1 MKSRHAQVIAV
12 TALLLA
18 PLWLGQTAAQ
28 AQGWRPDRPVEI
40 IVPTGAG
47 GTNDVMARLIQQT
60 FQATKLVTTPIVVLN
75 KAGGNQNLA
84 TVHLVQ
90 NKGNPHVLLYS
101 TATIFT
107 NEIAGLT
114 KDKYT
119 DLTPIALLLVDYSVV
134 TVKADSPLKSM
145 RELVARLKADPGSI
159 SFGLVSRGGPNHLAL
174 AQAIRA
180 AGLDPKALRL
190 VVFKTNAESMTALIG
205 GHIQA
210 VVSSVSA
217 VLPQVEAGQTRMV
230 GIAAPRRQS
239 GKLAQVPTMREEGM
253 NATGIANWRGILG
266 AGGISSAQAAFWSN
280 ALAKAVVT
288 DEWKK
293 QLEENSVASEFISG
307 EAFRKWLAEA
317 YEDTRSVMSDLGLVA
332 K

>member
-1 MKSRHAQVIAV
+1 MKINDKNRMAWVCLLS
-12 TALLLA
+12 ALC
-18 PLWLGQTAAQ
+18 LWPSAALAQ
-28 AQGWRPDRPVEI
+28 AWRPDRAVEI
-40 IVPTGAG
+40 VVPTGAG

-60 FQATKLVTTPIVVLN
+60 FQSTKLVSTPVLVQN
-75 KAGGNQNLA
+75 KSGGNQNLA
-84 TVHLVQ
+84 TVYMVQ
-90 NKGNPHVLLYS
+90 HKANPHLLLYS

-119 DLTPIALLLVDYSVV
+119 DLTPISLLLVDYSVV
-134 TVKADSPLKSM
+134 TVKADSPLKNM
-145 RELVARLKADPGSI
+145 RELVARLKADPNSVA
-159 SFGLVSRGGPNHLAL
+159 FGLVSRGGPNHLAL
-174 AQAIRA
+174 AQAMRA
-180 AGLDPKALRL
+180 AGIDPKSLKL
-190 VVFKTNAESMTALIG
+190 VVFKTNAESMTAVAG

-217 VLPQVEAGQTRMV
+217 ALPQVEAGTTRML
-230 GIAAPRRQS
+230 GIAAPRRQG

-253 NATGIANWRGILG
+253 NATGIPNWRGILG
-266 AGGISSAQAAFWSN
+266 TGGITAAQAAFWSN
-280 ALAKAVVT
+280 ALTKVVVT

-293 QLEENSVASEFISG
+293 QLEENSVASEFIAA

-317 YEDTRSVMSDLGLVA
+317 YEDTRAVMADMGLVA